1 VVSPTRPRVADLGY
15 VFVGGMV
22 GATGRVAFATWFPV
36 VPDRFP
42 WTTFVENVVGAF
54 LLGAILTVL
63 LRRGDTDRRTKLL
76 IGTGVLGSFTTY
88 STLAV
93 EAEQLLRGDAPLIA
107 VLYGLASIAVGL
119 LAAIVG
125 ILLGRRL
132 TPPGPE
138 VRDDGT
144 AR

>member
-1 VVSPTRPRVADLGY
+1 MSLVRSRLRDLAY

-36 VPDRFP
+36 LPDAFP

-54 LLGAILTVL
+54 LLGVILTVL
-63 LRRGDTDRRTKLL
+63 LRRGDTDRRTRLL

-93 EAEQLLRGDAPLIA
+93 EAQQLLEGGLLGT
-107 VLYGLASIAVGL
+107 VLLYGTASIVVGL
-119 LAAIVG
+119 LAAGAGVA
-125 ILLGRRL
+125 LGRRIVPL
-132 TPPGPE
+132 QTDPRAD
-138 VRDDGT
+138 RDQP
-144 AR
+144 